1 MAAPPITTPSLA
13 PQPLSPNVSPPKTA
27 PAEALSPQ
35 AAVARALR
43 PRLPASAFS
52 TNPDRLGLVAINL
65 AILALGWVMADRLD
79 QWPALARLAFLP
91 FALVMGNSVVV
102 LLFSTHDL
110 LHGRSLKGRAWR
122 RLVGLAGL
130 AMLWMPP
137 SLWQAVHNR
146 EHHGHTN
153 ALADPDR
160 GYLESQPQSWG
171 KGIQDLFVPSQQVSW
186 PWLVV
191 GLSSS
196 WGVHN
201 LRLLLSVLLR
211 NDGSSQGPAG
221 FRVSHR
227 ERRAIGLE
235 LALIALLHLG
245 VLLWLDLNPLK
256 LLLGYFLPIWIGY
269 GVAIAYIFTNHMLC
283 PLSEVNDPLDNS
295 LSLQMPQWLD
305 LLHLNFSHHTEH
317 HLFPDLD
324 SSHYPLVR
332 QLLIENYGES
342 YQLVGGRRAW
352 SLLMATPRLYRDA
365 TTLVGS
371 DGRGA
376 VTLPDLH
383 ISSGRSPASSGDP
396 A

>member
-1 MAAPPITTPSLA
+1 MHGSNPITTPFLA
-13 PQPLSPNVSPPKTA
+13 PTTISPNAPHSKTL
-27 PAEALSPQ
+27 PAEELSPQ

-43 PRLPASAFS
+43 PRLPPSAFS
-52 TNPDRLGLVAINL
+52 TNPDRLALVAINL
-65 AILALGWVMADRLD
+65 AILALGLVMADGLD
-79 QWPALARLAFLP
+79 QWPTFALVAFLP

-130 AMLWMPP
+130 AVLWMPP

-153 ALADPDR
+153 SLADPDR
-160 GYLESQPQSWG
+160 SYLEAQAHGWG
-171 KGIQDLFVPSQQVSW
+171 KAIQHLFVPSNQVRW

-221 FRVSHR
+221 FRVSRR

-245 VLLWLDLNPLK
+245 VLLWLDLHPLK

-269 GVAIAYIFTNHMLC
+269 GVAIAYIFSNHMLC
-283 PLSEVNDPLDNS
+283 PLTEVNDPLRNS
-295 LSLQMPQWLD
+295 LSLQMPRWID

-332 QLLIENYGES
+332 KLLIEHYGEH
-342 YQLVGGRRAW
+342 YQLVSGRRAW

-371 DGRGA
+371 DGLGA
-376 VTLPDLH
+376 VAIPDLQLN
-383 ISSGRSPASSGDP
+383 SVG
-396 A
+396 